1 MASANGAHSN
11 WSESGGEMRA
21 EALDKYAELL
31 EQNRVQAM
39 AMCIREA
46 GKTIPDALAEVREA
60 VDFARCYA
68 QWARIDFTAPIRL
81 PGPTGEDNMIALAS
95 RGVFACISLW
105 NFSLA
110 IFSG

>member
-1 MASANGAHSN
+1 MEAGESAIQQALASANGVHSN

-31 EQNRVQAM
+31 EQNRAQAM

-60 VDFARCYA
+60 VHLV
-68 QWARIDFTAPIRL
+68 APPL
-81 PGPTGEDNMIALAS
+81 
-95 RGVFACISLW
+95 
-105 NFSLA
+105 
-110 IFSG
+110 